1 MGWDNCTTP
10 ALEPGKIY
18 TYKIVASLTGKNDS
32 SGDSPLFYSKSI
44 YRLKTTAFKYVKNT
58 APGKV
63 TVSYKKSDYGDS
75 YVILYADNADMKN
88 AKSKVIY
95 GADTT
100 AVVLGGFKKG
110 KTYWFQIRVR
120 KSIDGY
126 KLPFYTT
133 FGAKKSVKITQ

>member
-1 MGWDNCTTP
+1 
-10 ALEPGKIY
+10 
-18 TYKIVASLTGKNDS
+18 
-32 SGDSPLFYSKSI
+32 
-44 YRLKTTAFKYVKNT
+44 
-58 APGKV
+58 
-63 TVSYKKSDYGDS
+63 
-75 YVILYADNADMKN
+75 MKN

-120 KSIDGY
+120 KSITGY

-133 FGAKKSVKITQ
+133 FGVQKSVSITQ